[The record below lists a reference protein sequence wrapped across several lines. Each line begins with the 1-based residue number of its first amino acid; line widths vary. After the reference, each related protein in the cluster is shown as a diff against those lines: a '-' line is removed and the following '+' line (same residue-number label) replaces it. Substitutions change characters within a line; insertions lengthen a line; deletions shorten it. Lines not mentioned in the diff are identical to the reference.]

1 MRPLFWR
8 FRQKTPSAVC
18 WKPFASKPMPPW
30 AQSAVAVVIIVQ
42 RIKVRWLLNVLECE
56 SVKIMTDKSWLAIL
70 DQATS
75 YRELQ
80 QVFSQMATEASTNSE
95 PLALAASIDEAIRRI
110 EQERARDSS
119 ELDAFAAEYD
129 AFKSQQSG
137 IIGWFKRKLPFTET
151 RKQELKHRGS
161 VDEQKAEVLADNF
174 VIARAQMLKERIVPS
189 SSRRTGLKPHEWR
202 DNLHRHESIEDIR
215 VYGNLINSLGQ
226 EISSARLFTES
237 VRVEINAFS
246 EAIFADK
253 QDRTQ
258 RDDDLRTARGDV
270 KLLEDEIT
278 DKEGLRT
285 LSLNRL
291 AALIH
296 DELMC
301 NDPEYRTLISRADQ
315 LKGVTQHFAKLAKVV
330 EEFHGQ
336 LNAVCGKLGELH
348 AIPAKRD
355 SLDKQLHKMQAEFK
369 DSEFQRTCAS
379 DAVREPSRLYES
391 ASRELS
397 NTKAALEAA
406 KRIYDAYL
414 AEQSNSGANRAEV
427 TSDFEFE
434 GTSPVVAEYGRLKNA
449 FSQAEENLKRVT
461 SPYENAKRT
470 LDQLTQQTNSV
481 RKRIDETH
489 SEQKKLDDQE
499 SQLTKQV
506 GSARDSASRV
516 NAAMRPLLQTHAGN
530 LQGISW
536 LENSRFLIGVSNE
549 LVEASSSR
557 DILPDVLPWTRK
569 SPTSGKSNELVEYE
583 AQRAG
588 ISNFEKT
595 LKSDKAIADKD
606 LANLLRTRKET
617 LLRRCQL
624 LVDNNIANEMHFK

>member
-1 MRPLFWR
+1 MHRL
-8 FRQKTPSAVC
+8 
-18 WKPFASKPMPPW
+18 
-30 AQSAVAVVIIVQ
+30 AQSAVAIVTIAY
-42 RIKVRWLLNVLECE
+42 RTKVHWLFVVLECE
-56 SVKIMTDKSWLAIL
+56 SVRIMTDKSWLAVL
-70 DQATS
+70 DQATN

-80 QVFSQMATEASTNSE
+80 QVFSQMASEANTTSDA
-95 PLALAASIDEAIRRI
+95 LALAASIDEAIRRI

-119 ELDAFAAEYD
+119 ELDSFAAEYD

-137 IIGWFKRKLPFTET
+137 MIGWFKRKLPFTET

-161 VDEQKAEVLADNF
+161 VDEQRAEILADNF

-189 SSRRTGLKPHEWR
+189 SSRRMGLKPQEWR
-202 DNLHRHESIEDIR
+202 DNLHRHESIEDLR
-215 VYGNLINSLGQ
+215 VYGKLLSELGQ

-246 EAIFADK
+246 EASFADK

-258 RDDDLRTARGDV
+258 RDADLRTARADV
-270 KLLEDEIT
+270 KSLEDEIR

-285 LSLNRL
+285 SSLNRL

-296 DELMC
+296 DELMR
-301 NDPEYRTLISRADQ
+301 NDPGYRTLISHADQ
-315 LKGVTQHFAKLAKVV
+315 LKGVIEHFAKLAKFA

-336 LNAVCGKLGELH
+336 LETVCGKLGELQ
-348 AIPAKRD
+348 AVPAKRD
-355 SLDKQLHKMQAEFK
+355 SLDKQLHKLQAEFK

-379 DAVREPSRLYES
+379 DALREPSRLYDS

-397 NTKAALEAA
+397 NTKTATEAA
-406 KRIYDAYL
+406 KRIYDAYIS
-414 AEQSNSGANRAEV
+414 EQTSAAQNRAEV

-481 RKRIDETH
+481 RKKIDETN
-489 SEQKKLDDQE
+489 SELTKLDDQE
-499 SQLTKQV
+499 SQLTKLV
-506 GSARDSASRV
+506 GSARDSAARV
-516 NAAMRPLLQTHAGN
+516 NASMRPLLRTHADN

-536 LENSRFLIGVSNE
+536 LENSRFLVGIPRE
-549 LVEASSSR
+549 LMEETSSR

-569 SPTSGKSNELVEYE
+569 SLTSGKSHELVKYE
-583 AQRAG
+583 EQLAG
-588 ISNFEKT
+588 ISKFEKS

-624 LVDNNIANEMHFK
+624 LVDNNIANELHFE